1 MSLPR
6 PSISSSID
14 SYSIAASD
22 LFVKVALEQISTHR
36 ETRKYRELKESCKS
50 TLKLLEQISLDTVS
64 LDLRGSLVCE
74 ILHPFELACQ
84 TKSSS
89 LQSIAIDCLGKLFT
103 YDYWE
108 KLYQYNEDHKKR
120 LQKHNIDFDKS
131 SDDKVN
137 WIDFSIDLICNC
149 FSGGDTN
156 EEIQTQIT
164 KALLAAAS
172 SSKEPCA
179 IHTTTLLK
187 AVRTTYNIFLL
198 SKSTTTQMIAQASL
212 TQIVQEVF
220 GRIPE
225 TPISNIKNAIKE
237 QLEDGSEMDDDKEK
251 QEKLKE
257 QEEQEKAKVLENEDS
272 SLEMKLSSEDIS
284 QPAVNEEGESLHDVY
299 IKDAFLVFRSL
310 CKLSMKTL
318 PAPEGATDLKSHAMR
333 SKLLSIH
340 LIYTIISSHKNVLFV
355 PAPIL
360 FHPDLLPLPYNQIL
374 FIQAIK
380 QYICLSLTRNV
391 ASPVPQVFDITLKI
405 FVELVLHTRKLM
417 KKELLVLFTE
427 LILPILEAR
436 SSITYHQRFS
446 LLKSLL
452 TMFSEED
459 TAKLLIEIYLN
470 FDCSNQESARSNVW
484 ERLINALSKLL
495 NSRQQDTIQPL
506 TPNNQSTN
514 TSVSNLSNGNLPP
527 AITTETL
534 SSFTKEQVRDMY
546 SSEGDYTE
554 LKKRGLDLLT
564 NGILK
569 KLVDFCKEKVTA
581 LELKKEQK
589 LKEKEQQEKQEQ
601 QEQNK
606 KLSFDSDSLMEQ
618 SYDDPTQFEEIKHKK
633 QTLQEGIEKFN
644 WKPKRGLK
652 YLIETGHLTSDDPK
666 EVAVFL
672 LNTEG
677 LNKTQIGEYLG
688 EGDEYNIQVMHAFV
702 DLMSFS
708 NMTFVTALR
717 VFLQSFRLPGEA
729 QKIDRFMLKFA
740 ERYLKG
746 NPQTFSSADTAYVLA
761 YSVVMLNTD
770 LHNDQVKN
778 RMTKAEFVKN
788 NRGIDEGKDLPKDFL
803 EAIYDDIHNNEI
815 VMNDKKAQAAK
826 MTGNNEPL
834 DEEDEGNKGS
844 MDQTVQDGSK
854 YYIRRNK
861 KDLAFASEDLAIKT
875 EAEFYRI
882 KNKTGSIFQG
892 SDDDDK
898 TWYTATHHEHIK
910 SMIEVSWM
918 AILTGL
924 SAPIQESDDPE
935 IVNMSLDGF
944 KYSLYLVCQFD
955 MELER
960 KAFISTVS
968 RFTQLNNMS
977 ELKPKNIEAMKYLLE
992 IACVESNYLDDCWK
1006 EVCVCISQLDKLQL
1020 LGGSLGMDNPDS
1032 SKALDIIE
1040 TKKPIN
1046 NINNILPATLQMV
1059 VGTTLNFN
1067 KPQFP
1072 QKVDHKALAEEF
1084 AEETGSQTMVVMVDK
1099 IFTNSVKLS
1108 ASSIVQ
1114 FVKALC
1120 EVSMNEIQST
1130 ANSKHPRMFS
1140 LQKLV
1145 EISYYN
1151 MSRIRV
1157 EWTHIWNILG
1167 EHFNQVAS
1175 HENIT
1180 VSMFALDKLRQL
1192 SMKFLEMEEL
1202 PNYKFQKDFLKPFE
1216 YTMAHTKN
1224 IIIKDMVLTCL
1235 LQMIQAKLTTI
1246 RSGYKAILGVL
1257 TEAARENFTDSNS
1270 SSQENFNII
1279 KMSFD
1284 ILKSVYKE
1292 QFSTI
1297 VENNAFSDFITC
1309 CVAFAKNRKSEQIG
1323 LQAVNMI
1330 KETIPLI
1337 IELSGTPAVR
1347 ELCYTRP
1354 DIHIPS
1360 SQTKEEE
1367 QHPGIGI
1374 YNVEEHLN
1382 DQPISPLTL
1391 VNDDP
1396 SYRFWFPILFGFYE
1410 IIMTGNLEVRTRALN
1425 YIFDTLKEY
1434 GNNFSKDFW
1443 NVITRGVLFPI
1454 FDDLKLTR
1462 SRKTKFANSEEMN
1475 IWLSTTL
1482 IKALR
1487 NFIDL
1492 FSYYYDKF
1500 EFLIDEL
1507 LELLGVF
1514 ITQEN
1519 EILSKIGSTCLQE
1532 FLEMNTDKLSDKVC
1546 EKVCRSI
1553 LILFD
1558 ATTPYSLFDGTLITG
1573 PQPSNSQMASVPDIT
1588 SFEKEF
1594 EACFGKKARKGKRKG
1609 KKARKGEKSNKKDKV
1624 TEKEPKKETDING
1637 EPEEENKEA
1646 TVTNEE
1652 NNDKTPT
1659 TETPS
1664 KTLEEAETSEEVK
1677 EEEKEEDKET
1687 AKEES
1692 EIMET
1697 PIKKL
1702 PSEEE
1707 ENESIIEQDDNEEE
1721 EEEEENSDSGDDTD
1735 TEYNNIL
1742 KEMYMKRK
1750 PLDLLGRSH
1759 GNSSSASINSID
1771 SSSSNRYL
1779 PTPVTED
1786 QKRLNERAFHQIII
1800 KCILQLMLVRT
1811 LNSIINGKIELYDKF
1826 SSEHIYA
1833 MLNCLTDSYVRSRD
1847 FNNNA
1852 ELRLALYYGGFMTQ
1866 IPNLLNQET
1875 TSVSATISL
1884 LLRMYLDQNPDHD
1897 INKEYIEEKLVPL
1910 CMSILRTYNSLDY
1923 KTKKRNIRS
1932 WKPIVV
1938 KILNTISEFPD
1949 DKFEKHIKNMYPDII
1964 NTVAFVIYP
1973 NINYVKSDIR
1983 DFTTDSDG
1991 ISDEQDY
1998 NLKMKLALQRILIR
2012 SGDLLAKL

>member
-1 MSLPR
+1 
-6 PSISSSID
+6 
-14 SYSIAASD
+14 
-22 LFVKVALEQISTHR
+22 
-36 ETRKYRELKESCKS
+36 
-50 TLKLLEQISLDTVS
+50 
-64 LDLRGSLVCE
+64 
-74 ILHPFELACQ
+74 
-84 TKSSS
+84 
-89 LQSIAIDCLGKLFT
+89 
-103 YDYWE
+103 
-108 KLYQYNEDHKKR
+108 
-120 LQKHNIDFDKS
+120 
-131 SDDKVN
+131 
-137 WIDFSIDLICNC
+137 
-149 FSGGDTN
+149 
-156 EEIQTQIT
+156 
-164 KALLAAAS
+164 
-172 SSKEPCA
+172 
-179 IHTTTLLK
+179 
-187 AVRTTYNIFLL
+187 
-198 SKSTTTQMIAQASL
+198 
-212 TQIVQEVF
+212 
-220 GRIPE
+220 
-225 TPISNIKNAIKE
+225 
-237 QLEDGSEMDDDKEK
+237 
-251 QEKLKE
+251 
-257 QEEQEKAKVLENEDS
+257 
-272 SLEMKLSSEDIS
+272 
-284 QPAVNEEGESLHDVY
+284 
-299 IKDAFLVFRSL
+299 
-310 CKLSMKTL
+310 
-318 PAPEGATDLKSHAMR
+318 
-333 SKLLSIH
+333 
-340 LIYTIISSHKNVLFV
+340 
-355 PAPIL
+355 
-360 FHPDLLPLPYNQIL
+360 
-374 FIQAIK
+374 
-380 QYICLSLTRNV
+380 
-391 ASPVPQVFDITLKI
+391 
-405 FVELVLHTRKLM
+405 M

-427 LILPILEAR
+427 LILPILEALN
-436 SSITYHQRFS
+436 SITYHQRYS

-452 TMFSEED
+452 TMFSDED

-495 NSRQQDTIQPL
+495 NSRQQDVAPG
-506 TPNNQSTN
+506 TPNAPSTN
-514 TSVSNLSNGNLPP
+514 SSVSNLSNGNLPP

-569 KLVDFCKEKVTA
+569 KLVDFCKEKVAA
-581 LELKKEQK
+581 LELKEEQK
-589 LKEKEQQEKQEQ
+589 QKEKEQQEQ
-601 QEQNK
+601 QEQHERNK
-606 KLSFDSDSLMEQ
+606 KFSYDSDSMMDV

-633 QTLQEGIEKFN
+633 QSLQEGIEKFN

-652 YLIETGHLTSDDPK
+652 YLIETGHLASDDPK
-666 EVAVFL
+666 DVAVFL

-688 EGDEYNIQVMHAFV
+688 EGDDYNIQVMHAFV
-702 DLMSFS
+702 DLMSFNNLS
-708 NMTFVTALR
+708 FVTALR

-803 EAIYDDIHNNEI
+803 EAIYDDILKNEI
-815 VMNDKKAQAAK
+815 VMNDKKAAAVNMK
-826 MTGNNEPL
+826 SNGTI
-834 DEEDEGNKGS
+834 EEEEEGGS
-844 MDQTVQDGSK
+844 KHSIDQSVQDGSRF
-854 YYIRRNK
+854 YILRNK
-861 KDLAFASEDLAIKT
+861 KDMAFASEDLAMKT

-882 KNKTGSIFQG
+882 KNKTGSFNQE
-892 SDDDDK
+892 DDDK

-918 AILTGL
+918 SILTGL

-935 IVNMSLDGF
+935 IVEMSLDGF
-944 KYSLYLVCQFD
+944 KYSIYLICLFD
-955 MELER
+955 MELEK

-992 IACVESNYLDDCWK
+992 IACMESNHLDECWK
-1006 EVCVCISQLDKLQL
+1006 EVCMCISQLEKLQL

-1032 SKALDIIE
+1032 TKALSIVE
-1040 TKKPIN
+1040 PKKPVN
-1046 NINNILPATLQMV
+1046 NIIPATIQMV
-1059 VGTTLNFN
+1059 VDQTLNFN

-1084 AEETGSQTMVVMVDK
+1084 AEETSSQTMVVMVDK
-1099 IFTNSVKLS
+1099 IFSSSVKLS

-1130 ANSKHPRMFS
+1130 ANSTHPRMFS

-1216 YTMAHTKN
+1216 YTMAHTN
-1224 IIIKDMVLTCL
+1224 NVIIKDMVLTCL

-1246 RSGYKAILGVL
+1246 RSGYKAILGVM
-1257 TEAARENFTDSNS
+1257 TEAAKEQHIDVNS
-1270 SSQENFNII
+1270 SNQENYNII
-1279 KMSFD
+1279 KMAFD
-1284 ILKSVYKE
+1284 IVKTIYKE
-1292 QFSTI
+1292 QFNTI

-1309 CVAFAKNRKSEQIG
+1309 LVAFAKNRKSERIG

-1337 IELSGTPAVR
+1337 IELSGTPAVQ

-1360 SQTKEEE
+1360 SQNKEIEE
-1367 QHPGIGI
+1367 HPGMGI
-1374 YNVEEHLN
+1374 YNAEEHAD
-1382 DQPISPLTL
+1382 DQPISPLAL

-1410 IIMTGNLEVRTRALN
+1410 IIMTGKLEVRTRALN
-1425 YIFDTLKEY
+1425 YIFETLKEY
-1434 GNNFSKDFW
+1434 GNGFSKDFW

-1487 NFIDL
+1487 SFIDL
-1492 FSYYYDKF
+1492 FSFYYDKF

-1507 LELLGVF
+1507 LELLSVF

-1532 FLEMNTDKLSDKVC
+1532 FLEMNTDKLSAKVC

-1558 ATTPYSLFDGTLITG
+1558 ATTPYNLFDGTLITG
-1573 PQPSNSQMASVPDIT
+1573 PQLTNSQMASVPDIT

-1594 EACFGKKARKGKRKG
+1594 EACFGKKSKKDKKKKKG
-1609 KKARKGEKSNKKDKV
+1609 KKEKKSKKSSNKTEINKEDQEQETNATEEKEDSPIEEKTNKSNVISDIDDIKEKSEAETPTEEGEKK
-1624 TEKEPKKETDING
+1624 EKET
-1637 EPEEENKEA
+1637 EEE
-1646 TVTNEE
+1646 TV
-1652 NNDKTPT
+1652 DDLKTPT
-1659 TETPS
+1659 EAKKDDKAEDETP
-1664 KTLEEAETSEEVK
+1664 KEDKK
-1677 EEEKEEDKET
+1677 EEEKEKNEDEND
-1687 AKEES
+1687 END
-1692 EIMET
+1692 
-1697 PIKKL
+1697 
-1702 PSEEE
+1702 
-1707 ENESIIEQDDNEEE
+1707 ENE
-1721 EEEEENSDSGDDTD
+1721 GDDEGDDDEEDEDSSDDD
-1735 TEYNNIL
+1735 TENEHNNIL
-1742 KEMYMKRK
+1742 REMYMKRK
-1750 PLDLLGRSH
+1750 PLVLLGQSQ
-1759 GNSSSASINSID
+1759 GNSSNTSINSLD
-1771 SSSSNRYL
+1771 SSGSNRYL
-1779 PTPVTED
+1779 PNPVSEE
-1786 QKRLNERAFHQIII
+1786 QKRVNERAFHQIII

-1811 LNSIINGKIELYDKF
+1811 LNSIVNGKIELYNKF

-1833 MLNCLTDSYVRSRD
+1833 MLNCLTDSYIRSRD

-1852 ELRLALYYGGFMTQ
+1852 ELRLALYYGGFMSQ

-1884 LLRMYLDQNPDHD
+1884 LLRMYLDDSPKHN
-1897 INKEYIEEKLVPL
+1897 INKEYIEEKLIPL
-1910 CMSILRTYNSLDY
+1910 CMNILRTYNSLDY

-1932 WKPIVV
+1932 WKPIVA

-1949 DKFEKHIKNMYPDII
+1949 DKFEKHIKSIYPDII
-1964 NTVAFVIYP
+1964 NTVSFVIYP
-1973 NINYVKSDIR
+1973 NINYVKTDIR
-1983 DFTTDSDG
+1983 DFTTDGDG
-1991 ISDEQDY
+1991 ISDEQDD
-1998 NLKMKLALQRILIR
+1998 NLKMKLALHRILIR
-2012 SGDLLAKL
+2012 SGEILNKVLTKADN

>member
-1 MSLPR
+1 
-6 PSISSSID
+6 
-14 SYSIAASD
+14 
-22 LFVKVALEQISTHR
+22 Q
-36 ETRKYRELKESCKS
+36 
-50 TLKLLEQISLDTVS
+50 
-64 LDLRGSLVCE
+64 
-74 ILHPFELACQ
+74 
-84 TKSSS
+84 
-89 LQSIAIDCLGKLFT
+89 
-103 YDYWE
+103 
-108 KLYQYNEDHKKR
+108 
-120 LQKHNIDFDKS
+120 
-131 SDDKVN
+131 
-137 WIDFSIDLICNC
+137 
-149 FSGGDTN
+149 
-156 EEIQTQIT
+156 
-164 KALLAAAS
+164 
-172 SSKEPCA
+172 
-179 IHTTTLLK
+179 
-187 AVRTTYNIFLL
+187 
-198 SKSTTTQMIAQASL
+198 
-212 TQIVQEVF
+212 
-220 GRIPE
+220 
-225 TPISNIKNAIKE
+225 
-237 QLEDGSEMDDDKEK
+237 
-251 QEKLKE
+251 
-257 QEEQEKAKVLENEDS
+257 
-272 SLEMKLSSEDIS
+272 
-284 QPAVNEEGESLHDVY
+284 
-299 IKDAFLVFRSL
+299 
-310 CKLSMKTL
+310 
-318 PAPEGATDLKSHAMR
+318 
-333 SKLLSIH
+333 
-340 LIYTIISSHKNVLFV
+340 
-355 PAPIL
+355 
-360 FHPDLLPLPYNQIL
+360 
-374 FIQAIK
+374 
-380 QYICLSLTRNV
+380 
-391 ASPVPQVFDITLKI
+391 
-405 FVELVLHTRKLM
+405 
-417 KKELLVLFTE
+417 KELLVLFTE

-495 NSRQQDTIQPL
+495 NSRQQDTIQPG
-506 TPNNQSTN
+506 TPNAQSSSS
-514 TSVSNLSNGNLPP
+514 SVSNLSNGNLPP

-569 KLVDFCKEKVTA
+569 KLVDFCKEKVAA
-581 LELKKEQK
+581 LELKEEQK
-589 LKEKEQQEKQEQ
+589 LKEKEQQEKKEQ

-606 KLSFDSDSLMEQ
+606 KMSESDSVMDQ

-633 QTLQEGIEKFN
+633 QSLQEGIEKFN

-652 YLIETGHLTSDDPK
+652 YLIETGHLVSDDPK
-666 EVAVFL
+666 DVAVFL

-702 DLMSFS
+702 DLMDFS

-746 NPQTFSSADTAYVLA
+746 NPQTFTSADTAYVLA

-803 EAIYDDIHNNEI
+803 EAIYDDIRTNEI

-826 MTGNNEPL
+826 MTNNEPL
-834 DEEDEGNKGS
+834 DEEDEGKQGG

-854 YYIRRNK
+854 SYIRRNK

-882 KNKTGSIFQG
+882 KNKSNSIFQG

-924 SAPIQESDDPE
+924 SAPIQESDDLD
-935 IVNMSLDGF
+935 ICNMSLDGF
-944 KYSLYLVCQFD
+944 KYSLYLVCLFD

-992 IACVESNYLDDCWK
+992 IACAESNYLDDCWK

-1032 SKALDIIE
+1032 TKSLELVE
-1040 TKKPIN
+1040 TKKP
-1046 NINNILPATLQMV
+1046 INNILPATLQMV
-1059 VGTTLNFN
+1059 V
-1067 KPQFP
+1067 
-1072 QKVDHKALAEEF
+1072 AEEF
-1084 AEETGSQTMVVMVDK
+1084 ADETGSQTMVVMVDK

-1216 YTMAHTKN
+1216 YTMGHTKN

-1257 TEAARENFTDSNS
+1257 TEAARETYSDVNS
-1270 SSQENFNII
+1270 SNQENFNII

-1284 ILKSVYKE
+1284 ILKTVYKE
-1292 QFSTI
+1292 QFNTI

-1337 IELSGTPAVR
+1337 IELS
-1347 ELCYTRP
+1347 
-1354 DIHIPS
+1354 
-1360 SQTKEEE
+1360 
-1367 QHPGIGI
+1367 
-1374 YNVEEHLN
+1374 EHLN

-1487 NFIDL
+1487 SFIDL

-1558 ATTPYSLFDGTLITG
+1558 ATTPYSLFDGTLIT
-1573 PQPSNSQMASVPDIT
+1573 
-1588 SFEKEF
+1588 
-1594 EACFGKKARKGKRKG
+1594 
-1609 KKARKGEKSNKKDKV
+1609 
-1624 TEKEPKKETDING
+1624 
-1637 EPEEENKEA
+1637 
-1646 TVTNEE
+1646 
-1652 NNDKTPT
+1652 
-1659 TETPS
+1659 
-1664 KTLEEAETSEEVK
+1664 
-1677 EEEKEEDKET
+1677 
-1687 AKEES
+1687 
-1692 EIMET
+1692 
-1697 PIKKL
+1697 
-1702 PSEEE
+1702 
-1707 ENESIIEQDDNEEE
+1707 
-1721 EEEEENSDSGDDTD
+1721 
-1735 TEYNNIL
+1735 
-1742 KEMYMKRK
+1742 
-1750 PLDLLGRSH
+1750 DLLGQSH
-1759 GNSSSASINSID
+1759 GNSSSTSINSID
-1771 SSSSNRYL
+1771 SASSNRYL
-1779 PTPVTED
+1779 PTPVSEE
-1786 QKRLNERAFHQIII
+1786 QKRINERAFHQIII

-1852 ELRLALYYGGFMTQ
+1852 ELRLALYYGGIF
-1866 IPNLLNQET
+1866 
-1875 TSVSATISL
+1875 
-1884 LLRMYLDQNPDHD
+1884 
-1897 INKEYIEEKLVPL
+1897 
-1910 CMSILRTYNSLDY
+1910 
-1923 KTKKRNIRS
+1923 
-1932 WKPIVV
+1932 
-1938 KILNTISEFPD
+1938 
-1949 DKFEKHIKNMYPDII
+1949 
-1964 NTVAFVIYP
+1964 
-1973 NINYVKSDIR
+1973 
-1983 DFTTDSDG
+1983 
-1991 ISDEQDY
+1991 
-1998 NLKMKLALQRILIR
+1998 
-2012 SGDLLAKL
+2012 

>member
-1 MSLPR
+1 
-6 PSISSSID
+6 
-14 SYSIAASD
+14 
-22 LFVKVALEQISTHR
+22 
-36 ETRKYRELKESCKS
+36 
-50 TLKLLEQISLDTVS
+50 
-64 LDLRGSLVCE
+64 
-74 ILHPFELACQ
+74 
-84 TKSSS
+84 
-89 LQSIAIDCLGKLFT
+89 
-103 YDYWE
+103 
-108 KLYQYNEDHKKR
+108 
-120 LQKHNIDFDKS
+120 
-131 SDDKVN
+131 
-137 WIDFSIDLICNC
+137 
-149 FSGGDTN
+149 
-156 EEIQTQIT
+156 
-164 KALLAAAS
+164 
-172 SSKEPCA
+172 
-179 IHTTTLLK
+179 
-187 AVRTTYNIFLL
+187 
-198 SKSTTTQMIAQASL
+198 
-212 TQIVQEVF
+212 
-220 GRIPE
+220 
-225 TPISNIKNAIKE
+225 
-237 QLEDGSEMDDDKEK
+237 
-251 QEKLKE
+251 
-257 QEEQEKAKVLENEDS
+257 
-272 SLEMKLSSEDIS
+272 
-284 QPAVNEEGESLHDVY
+284 
-299 IKDAFLVFRSL
+299 
-310 CKLSMKTL
+310 
-318 PAPEGATDLKSHAMR
+318 
-333 SKLLSIH
+333 
-340 LIYTIISSHKNVLFV
+340 
-355 PAPIL
+355 
-360 FHPDLLPLPYNQIL
+360 
-374 FIQAIK
+374 
-380 QYICLSLTRNV
+380 
-391 ASPVPQVFDITLKI
+391 
-405 FVELVLHTRKLM
+405 
-417 KKELLVLFTE
+417 
-427 LILPILEAR
+427 
-436 SSITYHQRFS
+436 
-446 LLKSLL
+446 
-452 TMFSEED
+452 MFSEED

-495 NSRQQDTIQPL
+495 NSRQQDTIQPM
-506 TPNNQSTN
+506 TPNAQSSN
-514 TSVSNLSNGNLPP
+514 SSVSNLSNGNLPP

-569 KLVDFCKEKVTA
+569 KLVDFCKEKVAA
-581 LELKKEQK
+581 LELKEEQK
-589 LKEKEQQEKQEQ
+589 LKEKEQKEKQEQ

-606 KLSFDSDSLMEQ
+606 KLSLESDSIMDQ

-633 QTLQEGIEKFN
+633 QSLQEGIEKFN

-652 YLIETGHLTSDDPK
+652 YLIETGHLASDDPK
-666 EVAVFL
+666 DVAVFL

-702 DLMSFS
+702 DLMDFS

-803 EAIYDDIHNNEI
+803 EAIYDDIRTNEI

-826 MTGNNEPL
+826 MTNNQPL
-834 DEEDEGNKGS
+834 DEEDEGKQGG

-854 YYIRRNK
+854 SYIRRNK

-882 KNKTGSIFQG
+882 KNKTGSIMQG

-898 TWYTATHHEHIK
+898 TWYSATHHEHVK

-944 KYSLYLVCQFD
+944 KYSLYLVCLFD

-992 IACVESNYLDDCWK
+992 IACAESNYLDDCWK
-1006 EVCVCISQLDKLQL
+1006 EVCMCISQLDKLQL

-1032 SKALDIIE
+1032 TKSLE
-1040 TKKPIN
+1040 LVESKKP
-1046 NINNILPATLQMV
+1046 INNILPATLQMV
-1059 VGTTLNFN
+1059 VGTTLNTFN

-1084 AEETGSQTMVVMVDK
+1084 ADETGSQTMVVMVDK

-1108 ASSIVQ
+1108 ASSIIQ

-1224 IIIKDMVLTCL
+1224 IVIKDMVLTCL

-1257 TEAARENFTDSNS
+1257 TEAARDTFSDINS
-1270 SSQENFNII
+1270 TNQENFNII
-1279 KMSFD
+1279 KMAFD
-1284 ILKSVYKE
+1284 ILKTIYKE
-1292 QFSTI
+1292 QFNTI

-1360 SQTKEEE
+1360 SQNKEE
-1367 QHPGIGI
+1367 QHPGMGI

-1487 NFIDL
+1487 SFIDL

-1573 PQPSNSQMASVPDIT
+1573 PQPSTSQMASVPDLT

-1594 EACFGKKARKGKRKG
+1594 EACFGKKARKGKKKG
-1609 KKARKGEKSNKKDKV
+1609 KKGKKSKKNKKDKESEKKDGE
-1624 TEKEPKKETDING
+1624 TEKKPKKEVDIDGESEEEKKEKTDIAA
-1637 EPEEENKEA
+1637 EDA
-1646 TVTNEE
+1646 
-1652 NNDKTPT
+1652 KTPT
-1659 TETPS
+1659 LAEKPEEISEES
-1664 KTLEEAETSEEVK
+1664 KETSEAK
-1677 EEEKEEDKET
+1677 EGETKEGEAKEGEAKEDDAKEEDKVI
-1687 AKEES
+1687 KESDSRDEG
-1692 EIMET
+1692 EVMET
-1697 PIKKL
+1697 PIKKS

-1707 ENESIIEQDDNEEE
+1707 ENESIIEEGTDDEDDDDSE
-1721 EEEEENSDSGDDTD
+1721 SDDDTD
-1735 TEYNNIL
+1735 TEHNNIL
-1742 KEMYMKRK
+1742 REMYMKRK
-1750 PLDLLGRSH
+1750 PLDLLGQSH

-1779 PTPVTED
+1779 PTPVSEE

-1884 LLRMYLDQNPDHD
+1884 LLRMYLDQNPKHD
-1897 INKEYIEEKLVPL
+1897 INKDYIEEKLVPL

-1938 KILNTISEFPD
+1938 KILNTVSEFPD

-1998 NLKMKLALQRILIR
+1998 NLKMKLALHRILIR
-2012 SGDLLAKL
+2012 AGDILTKL

>member
-1 MSLPR
+1 
-6 PSISSSID
+6 
-14 SYSIAASD
+14 
-22 LFVKVALEQISTHR
+22 
-36 ETRKYRELKESCKS
+36 
-50 TLKLLEQISLDTVS
+50 
-64 LDLRGSLVCE
+64 
-74 ILHPFELACQ
+74 
-84 TKSSS
+84 
-89 LQSIAIDCLGKLFT
+89 
-103 YDYWE
+103 
-108 KLYQYNEDHKKR
+108 
-120 LQKHNIDFDKS
+120 
-131 SDDKVN
+131 
-137 WIDFSIDLICNC
+137 
-149 FSGGDTN
+149 
-156 EEIQTQIT
+156 
-164 KALLAAAS
+164 
-172 SSKEPCA
+172 
-179 IHTTTLLK
+179 
-187 AVRTTYNIFLL
+187 
-198 SKSTTTQMIAQASL
+198 
-212 TQIVQEVF
+212 
-220 GRIPE
+220 
-225 TPISNIKNAIKE
+225 
-237 QLEDGSEMDDDKEK
+237 
-251 QEKLKE
+251 
-257 QEEQEKAKVLENEDS
+257 
-272 SLEMKLSSEDIS
+272 
-284 QPAVNEEGESLHDVY
+284 
-299 IKDAFLVFRSL
+299 
-310 CKLSMKTL
+310 
-318 PAPEGATDLKSHAMR
+318 
-333 SKLLSIH
+333 
-340 LIYTIISSHKNVLFV
+340 
-355 PAPIL
+355 
-360 FHPDLLPLPYNQIL
+360 
-374 FIQAIK
+374 
-380 QYICLSLTRNV
+380 
-391 ASPVPQVFDITLKI
+391 
-405 FVELVLHTRKLM
+405 
-417 KKELLVLFTE
+417 LFTE

-436 SSITYHQRFS
+436 NSITYHQRYS

-495 NSRQQDTIQPL
+495 NSRQQDSVPL
-506 TPNNQSTN
+506 TPVIQSSN
-514 TSVSNLSNGNLPP
+514 SSASNLSNGNLPP

-569 KLVDFCKEKVTA
+569 KLVDFCKEKVAA
-581 LELKKEQK
+581 LELKEEQK
-589 LKEKEQQEKQEQ
+589 LKEKEQKEQQEQ
-601 QEQNK
+601 QEQHK
-606 KLSFDSDSLMEQ
+606 KFILDSDSIIDH

-633 QTLQEGIEKFN
+633 QSLQEGIEKFN

-652 YLIETGHLTSDDPK
+652 YLIETGHLPSDDPK
-666 EVAVFL
+666 DVAVFL

-702 DLMSFS
+702 DLMDFS
-708 NMTFVTALR
+708 NLSFVTALR

-815 VMNDKKAQAAK
+815 VMNDKKAQAAAQMK
-826 MTGNNEPL
+826 SSDTL
-834 DEEDEGNKGS
+834 DEEEDGKHS
-844 MDQTVQDGSK
+844 FQDGSK
-854 YYIRRNK
+854 SYIRRNK

-882 KNKTGSIFQG
+882 KNQSGSILQNG
-892 SDDDDK
+892 DDDDK

-924 SAPIQESDDPE
+924 SAPIQESDDPD
-935 IVNMSLDGF
+935 IAAVSLDGF
-944 KYSLYLVCQFD
+944 KYSLYLVCLFD

-992 IACVESNYLDDCWK
+992 IACMESDHLDDCWK
-1006 EVCVCISQLDKLQL
+1006 EVCMCISQLEKLQL

-1032 SKALDIIE
+1032 ASKALAAME
-1040 TKKPIN
+1040 ARKPTN
-1046 NINNILPATLQMV
+1046 NLLPATIQMV
-1059 VGTTLNFN
+1059 VGSTLNFN

-1084 AEETGSQTMVVMVDK
+1084 ADETGSQTMVVMVDR
-1099 IFTNSVKLS
+1099 IFSNSVKLS
-1108 ASSIVQ
+1108 AHSIVQ

-1145 EISYYN
+1145 EIGYYN
-1151 MSRIRV
+1151 MGRIRV

-1246 RSGYKAILGVL
+1246 RSGYKAILGVM
-1257 TEAARENFTDSNS
+1257 TEAAKETNTDVNS
-1270 SSQENFNII
+1270 TNQENYNIV
-1279 KMSFD
+1279 KMAFD
-1284 ILKSVYKE
+1284 ILKTIYKE
-1292 QFSTI
+1292 QFNTI

-1309 CVAFAKNRKSEQIG
+1309 LVAFAKNRKSEQIG

-1337 IELSGTPAVR
+1337 IELSGTPAVQ

-1360 SQTKEEE
+1360 SQNKEETE
-1367 QHPGIGI
+1367 QHPGMGI
-1374 YNVEEHLN
+1374 YNVEEHLD
-1382 DQPISPLTL
+1382 DQPISPLAL

-1425 YIFDTLKEY
+1425 YIFDTLKQY

-1487 NFIDL
+1487 SFIDL
-1492 FSYYYDKF
+1492 FSFYYDKF

-1558 ATTPYSLFDGTLITG
+1558 ATTPYNLFDGTLITG
-1573 PQPSNSQMASVPDIT
+1573 PQPSSLASVPDIT

-1594 EACFGKKARKGKRKG
+1594 EACFGKKAKKSKKKDKKG
-1609 KKARKGEKSNKKDKV
+1609 KKDKKKGKKSKKPNKSEKSEKDDEKETEAQTTETIKEDDSEATTPV
-1624 TEKEPKKETDING
+1624 ANGQPSTTEKTDESVFEPETKKSSENNEDAEKKETKD
-1637 EPEEENKEA
+1637 ENIE
-1646 TVTNEE
+1646 
-1652 NNDKTPT
+1652 DKIDDSETPT
-1659 TETPS
+1659 
-1664 KTLEEAETSEEVK
+1664 
-1677 EEEKEEDKET
+1677 EEKPNIEGNEDKE
-1687 AKEES
+1687 KNKVKDKDGDEED
-1692 EIMET
+1692 EEDEEDD
-1697 PIKKL
+1697 
-1702 PSEEE
+1702 EEE
-1707 ENESIIEQDDNEEE
+1707 DD
-1721 EEEEENSDSGDDTD
+1721 DSEDDTD
-1735 TEYNNIL
+1735 TEHNNIL
-1742 KEMYMKRK
+1742 REMYMKRK
-1750 PLDLLGRSH
+1750 PLDLLGQTH
-1759 GNSSSASINSID
+1759 NNSSSTSINSID
-1771 SSSSNRYL
+1771 SNSSNRYL
-1779 PTPVTED
+1779 PNPVSEE
-1786 QKRLNERAFHQIII
+1786 QKRLNERAFHQVII

-1811 LNSIINGKIELYDKF
+1811 LNSIINGKIELYEKF

-1852 ELRLALYYGGFMTQ
+1852 ELRLALYYGGNFFFF
-1866 IPNLLNQET
+1866 
-1875 TSVSATISL
+1875 
-1884 LLRMYLDQNPDHD
+1884 Y
-1897 INKEYIEEKLVPL
+1897 YIIFK
-1910 CMSILRTYNSLDY
+1910 
-1923 KTKKRNIRS
+1923 
-1932 WKPIVV
+1932 
-1938 KILNTISEFPD
+1938 
-1949 DKFEKHIKNMYPDII
+1949 
-1964 NTVAFVIYP
+1964 
-1973 NINYVKSDIR
+1973 
-1983 DFTTDSDG
+1983 
-1991 ISDEQDY
+1991 
-1998 NLKMKLALQRILIR
+1998 
-2012 SGDLLAKL
+2012 